1 MLDSGYW
8 CSWLVVELSLSV
20 LFALLLAG
28 FGAAFGFGFFLKN
41 SFGLVLALFVLFQ
54 WAMVGVAFLLG
65 AFIGRATA
73 AVTAGFVVFLVGW
86 VVQSVVVFGYPF
98 TPADVESTPA
108 AAAIFA
114 LMPWA
119 LLAKGAVDLGAAGRA
134 PAGETGISWARRSEY
149 CQDLK
154 GQPEAQVRGALHSF
168 ISEHLA
174 ISYFFRTRILRECVS
189 LAISIE
195 THTALLPPP
204 PTHHPHRP
212 SGRALRDRARRV
224 LGEFGCALGS
234 ASRSR
239 KHLRNQPT
247 NQPTDQPTNQHS
259 LITDHYPN

>member
-8 CSWLVVELSLSV
+8 CSWLVVELTLSV
-20 LFALLLAG
+20 VFALLLAG

-65 AFIGRATA
+65 AFIARATS

-108 AAAIFA
+108 AAIIFA

-134 PAGETGISWARRSEY
+134 PEGETGISWARRSEY

-154 GQPEAQVRGALHSF
+154 GQPEAQVRGARWF
-168 ISEHLA
+168 
-174 ISYFFRTRILRECVS
+174 
-189 LAISIE
+189 
-195 THTALLPPP
+195 
-204 PTHHPHRP
+204 
-212 SGRALRDRARRV
+212 RAR
-224 LGEFGCALGS
+224 A
-234 ASRSR
+234 
-239 KHLRNQPT
+239 
-247 NQPTDQPTNQHS
+247 
-259 LITDHYPN
+259 